1 MAQTKNFSAST
12 VRRLPSYLPVIRDLQ
27 QEGKEF
33 ISSTVIAEEL
43 QLDSI
48 QVRKDL
54 AVTGIAGTPKKGFP
68 IEDLI
73 EAIERFLG
81 WDSSCD
87 AVLVG
92 AGNLGTALSGYRGFL
107 LHGLNIMAAFD
118 VNSRKIGVRIHGIK
132 ILNAKTMDIQ
142 IKNFGA
148 KIAILTVPAECAQET
163 ADVLI
168 DSGIEGIWNF
178 TGVKLKV
185 PEKVSVQQED
195 LSSGYA
201 MLRVKMITTQQADS
215 VKGKPPVINNVRNR
229 QPPRGID

>member
-1 MAQTKNFSAST
+1 
-12 VRRLPSYLPVIRDLQ
+12 LQ

-54 AVTGIAGTPKKGFP
+54 AMTGITGTPKKGFSV
-68 IEDLI
+68 EDLMG
-73 EAIERFLG
+73 AIERFLG
-81 WDSSCD
+81 WDSTCD

-118 VNSRKIGVRIHGIK
+118 VNSRKIGARIHGIK
-132 ILNAKTMDIQ
+132 ILNAETMDIQ

-148 KIAILTVPAECAQET
+148 KIAILTVPAECAQKT
-163 ADVLI
+163 ADVLVG
-168 DSGIEGIWNF
+168 SGIEGIWNF

-185 PEKVSVQQED
+185 PEKVAVQQED
-195 LSSGYA
+195 LSAGYA
-201 MLRVKMITTQQADS
+201 MLRVKMITTPQTRS
-215 VKGKPPVINNVRNR
+215 VKEKPPATNDSRNR
-229 QPPRGID
+229 RPPKGY